1 MRMPW
6 APSKP
11 DQSHVADA
19 DQADFFNAKPVPTG
33 EPLLAP
39 IELLEEDPGNPRT
52 EFPEDELA
60 ELAADID
67 VHGIL

>member
-6 APSKP
+6 ALPKL
-11 DQSHVADA
+11 DQTPAVGP

-52 EFPEDELA
+52 EFPEGELA
-60 ELAADID
+60 ELAADIGM
-67 VHGIL
+67 HGI